1 MLEFYYLSIIPY
13 LHGPM
18 IIPRITTRI
27 DFEFCSTAFKT
38 RESKDLEYR
47 RSMDRAQILWKLRDR
62 EQRADAQNAGQRRH
76 LSSYYL
82 YVCSLVFRLENLPS
96 LISACLKI
104 RNDVVEP
111 EDRGVDQFCGYRW
124 ARSQDTQSVDDVWN
138 GAYLGQRGFSLF
150 HDSEDPVDWDRV
162 DEIPLMQDAT

>member
-18 IIPRITTRI
+18 IIQRITTRM

-47 RSMDRAQILWKLRDR
+47 RSMIVHRFYESCEIANNAQM
-62 EQRADAQNAGQRRH
+62 RRTQDNVDICRFH
-76 LSSYYL
+76 L

-111 EDRGVDQFCGYRW
+111 EDRGVDQFCGYRG